1 MAFALSGVLVATCF
15 LAPGG
20 FTGEERVSLD
30 IQVKAPIFQKADKD
44 LLEELKANGIA
55 AKPEKNNYWN
65 GKAHF
70 KPDAKPELLTPLNMT
85 GKGNKGIAILV
96 DFQEDD
102 GVSKVPGVELQG
114 VKRVP
119 REYFDALLNGEVYNP
134 YTHENFSWIT
144 DGMKNPPLTQTM
156 KNYYKEVSYDQYGIE
171 VEVVDW
177 VTLPK
182 GYNYYMGQDG
192 YAVSNENGDAMIGQL
207 VADAI
212 AKADANGVDFS
223 QYAVDAQENEF
234 WFQQDK
240 DLYNKVPKS
249 NGTYYIDE
257 NGQKITKVVP
267 NIFIIHRGTGAE
279 FSSDP
284 SIIWSHKWD
293 IMSAL
298 YWGHY
303 NKTGKELTEEQ
314 YVNNLKYV
322 VADGAVI
329 NTYNIVP
336 EVGQDISGHLKNVYK
351 DLFGPGTANPDYN
364 GRKPSPAYVGVYA
377 HEFGHVLGLPDQYDY
392 GYDSEG
398 TGMFTLMAGG
408 SYGRN
413 VTTADGIEQKNLRW
427 FTGNSPV
434 HMDAWS
440 KYYLGFAKPTLVTEN
455 KKLTLRAASQYPDI
469 YRIDVPGSNGR
480 EYFLLENRQLDG
492 FDKGFLVN
500 EAIKGLVVYH
510 VVDDIFVSSF
520 HRPNEAA
527 NPTPNHRTNKY
538 LDGESGQTHY
548 AISVIQADGN
558 YDLEK
563 GNNDGDAGDTFPGA
577 ANVINLLSAG
587 SKINTNS
594 VKMWNSGSERTGIN
608 LVNIKEVNGVI
619 TLDVVFK

>member
-1 MAFALSGVLVATCF
+1 MKKIMAFALSGVLVATCF

-20 FTGEERVSLD
+20 FTEGDAIATDL
-30 IQVKAPIFQKADKD
+30 QVKAPIYQKADKD

-55 AKPEKNNYWN
+55 AKPEKNQHWN

-70 KPDAKPELLTPLNMT
+70 KPATDGQLLTPLNMT

-96 DFQEDD
+96 DFPLNNNKSE
-102 GVSKVPGVELQG
+102 VPGVESQN

-119 REYFDALLNGEVYNP
+119 RRLFYDLLNGRTYNP
-134 YTHENFSWIT
+134 YTHDNFSWIT
-144 DGMKNPPLTQTM
+144 QGMTNPPLTQTM
-156 KNYYKEVSYDQYGIE
+156 KNYYKEVSYDQYGID

-177 VTLPK
+177 VTLDK
-182 GYNYYMGQDG
+182 SYNYYMGQTG
-192 YAVSNENGDAMIGQL
+192 FAVGNENGDAMIGEL
-207 VADAI
+207 IADAI
-212 AKADANGVDFS
+212 KKADANGVDFS
-223 QYAVDAQENEF
+223 KFAVPAQAGEF

-240 DLYNKVPKS
+240 DKFNNLPVS
-249 NGTYYIDE
+249 DGSYYIDE
-257 NGQKITKVVP
+257 KGQKITKVVP

-279 FSSDP
+279 YSTDP

-298 YWGHY
+298 YWKQY
-303 NKTGKELTEEQ
+303 YQTGTPYTDAE
-314 YVNNLKYV
+314 YVQKLKYV

-336 EVGQDISGHLKNVYK
+336 EVGQDISGYLK
-351 DLFGPGTANPDYN
+351 TAYPQSFPQDYT

-413 VTTADGIEQKNLRW
+413 VTTADGVPKSTLRW

-440 KYYLGFAKPTLVTEN
+440 KYYLGFVKPIMVN
-455 KKLTLRAASQYPDI
+455 GNQKLTLRAATDYPDI

-480 EYFLLENRQLDG
+480 EYFLLENRQLKG

-500 EAIKGLVVYH
+500 GEIKGLVVYH

-520 HRPNEAA
+520 NRPNEAA
-527 NPTPNHRTNKY
+527 NPTPNHRTNNFM
-538 LDGESGQTHY
+538 DAETGQSHY

-563 GNNDGDAGDTFPGA
+563 GINDGDNGDTFPGA
-577 ANVINLLSAG
+577 GNVMTLLSDG
-587 SKINTNS
+587 SSINTNS
-594 VKMWNSGSERTGIN
+594 VKMWNAGSERTGIN
-608 LVNIKEVNGVI
+608 LVNIKENNGVI